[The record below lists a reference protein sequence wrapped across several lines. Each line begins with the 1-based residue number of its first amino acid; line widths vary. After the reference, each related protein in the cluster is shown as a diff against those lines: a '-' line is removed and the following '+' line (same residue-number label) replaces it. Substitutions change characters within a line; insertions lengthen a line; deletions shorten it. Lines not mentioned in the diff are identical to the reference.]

1 MKKIRCDRRRLLSGV
16 AIALVAAIGGSAV
29 SHAHGKRDKTLEL
42 EKAGSFSI
50 GGREVCAPGTFDP
63 TVPGAGSRN
72 TGQCFQID
80 HLYAQY
86 QVPKDA
92 RKLPIVMIHGGA
104 GTGRVWETT
113 PDGRDGFQTIFV
125 RRGFSVYVID
135 APRGGRAR
143 SPTFNGP
150 LGVLSD
156 TENFIPSGT
165 TSSVGSHQAFI
176 SWRLGASYPNFF
188 PNSQFPQSGLKQFLQ
203 SIIPGIGISLPVNV
217 DSTVALLDRI
227 GPAILFTHSLSG
239 VWGWDVVFRHPN
251 VKGVVTFEGGYVFPP
266 DAVPPTLP
274 NCAGTQITQGTTTTA
289 ENFAKLTKI
298 PILVMYGDNQPT
310 CPEPN
315 LIRDGHQLNPIKGQT
330 FVDTLKS
337 HGGKAEFIWLPK
349 IGIRGNTHFIFMDK
363 NNVQIAD
370 LVSRFLKKYGLDKA
384 RKGHDDDDD
393 DHDH

>member
-1 MKKIRCDRRRLLSGV
+1 MKKRKLD
-16 AIALVAAIGGSAV
+16 
-29 SHAHGKRDKTLEL
+29 GKRGLGRIAIVLLAGSMAATGGAADSTQKSKTLEL
-42 EKAGSFSI
+42 EAVGSFSV
-50 GGREVCAPGTFDP
+50 GGRSVCAPGTFDP

-72 TGQCFQID
+72 AGQCFEID
-80 HLYAQY
+80 QLYAQY
-86 QVPKDA
+86 QIPEDA

-113 PDGRDGFQTIFV
+113 PDGREGFQTMFV
-125 RRGFSVYVID
+125 RRGFPVYVID

-143 SPTFNGP
+143 APTFNGP

-165 TSSVGSHQAFI
+165 TSSTGSHQAFI

-188 PNSQFPQSGLKQFLQ
+188 PGSQFPQSGLKQFLQ
-203 SIIPGIGISLPVNV
+203 SIIPGIGTNLPVNV
-217 DSTVALLDRI
+217 ASTVALLDRI

-239 VWGWDVVFRHPN
+239 VWGWDVVFQHKN

-266 DAVPPTLP
+266 DAMPPSLL
-274 NCAGTQITQGTTTTA
+274 NCAGTPIVQGSATTA

-315 LIRDGHQLNPIKGQT
+315 RIRDGHQLNPIKGQT
-330 FVDTLKS
+330 FVNTLKS

-349 IGIRGNTHFIFMDK
+349 IGIFGNTHFIFMDK

-370 LVSRFLKKYGLDKA
+370 LVSRFFKKYGLDKDSKNHH
-384 RKGHDDDDD
+384 RPH
-393 DHDH
+393 H